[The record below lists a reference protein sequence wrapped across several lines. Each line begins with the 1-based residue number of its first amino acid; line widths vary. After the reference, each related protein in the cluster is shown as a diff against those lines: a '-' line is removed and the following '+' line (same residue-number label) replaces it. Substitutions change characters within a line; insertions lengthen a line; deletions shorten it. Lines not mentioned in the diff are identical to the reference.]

1 MKIIYERHG
10 CTRLRI
16 LFPALVQIPL
26 FLLVSLALRSMSG
39 WVGWVD
45 VGLTVPIE
53 PLLQVEGFG
62 AIKNL
67 TQPDGTYILP
77 VMIGLLNVTN
87 LEVRLIVV
95 QLTHR
100 FQITAARRSIALPEG
115 GIASRLR
122 KITRFS
128 FLTLSVLMIPI
139 AMQAPAVSPILH
151 EIIDGI
157 GYIPLLGNIGRLL
170 SCTKHSDAEIPA
182 HRSPL
187 SSPS

>member
-10 CTRLRI
+10 CTRPRI
-16 LFPALVQIPL
+16 LFPALAQIPL

-62 AIKNL
+62 AIRNL
-67 TQPDGTYILP
+67 THPDGTYILP

-87 LEVRLIVV
+87 LEVRLIGV
-95 QLTHR
+95 QLTHHL
-100 FQITAARRSIALPEG
+100 QITAARRSVALPEE
-115 GIASRLR
+115 GIGSRLR

-128 FLTLSVLMIPI
+128 FLTLSALMIPI
-139 AMQAPAVSPILH
+139 AMQAPAVSQ
-151 EIIDGI
+151 
-157 GYIPLLGNIGRLL
+157 
-170 SCTKHSDAEIPA
+170 SCM
-182 HRSPL
+182 R
-187 SSPS
+187 

>member
-16 LFPALVQIPL
+16 LFPVLVQIPL

-77 VMIGLLNVTN
+77 VMIGLLNITN
-87 LEVRLIVV
+87 LEVRLIV
-95 QLTHR
+95 
-100 FQITAARRSIALPEG
+100 IE
-115 GIASRLR
+115 
-122 KITRFS
+122 
-128 FLTLSVLMIPI
+128 LSLIV
-139 AMQAPAVSPILH
+139 
-151 EIIDGI
+151 
-157 GYIPLLGNIGRLL
+157 
-170 SCTKHSDAEIPA
+170 

-187 SSPS
+187 QDDRLLYLKKGLPLVFEKSQDSRSLLSPLS